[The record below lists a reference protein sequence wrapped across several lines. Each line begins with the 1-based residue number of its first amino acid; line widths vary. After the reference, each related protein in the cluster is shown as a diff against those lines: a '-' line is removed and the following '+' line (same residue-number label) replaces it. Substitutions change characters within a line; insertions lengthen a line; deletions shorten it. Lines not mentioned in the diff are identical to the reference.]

1 MIQLMLTLKMTT
13 GQAVETSVT
22 FNNSPVQDYTEPN
35 DHTLPT
41 YDKVI
46 NSAITSLINQYFLI

>member
-22 FNNSPVQDYTEPN
+22 FNNSPIQDYTEPN

-46 NSAITSLINQYFLI
+46 NSAIKSLINH